1 MCAGNV
7 YFFLITIEYIP
18 YTYAKFH
25 LTKQITAYGD
35 HTDVAKA
42 LLAYGADIN
51 ALDSKGYSP
60 LMVAGKKKVA

>member
-1 MCAGNV
+1 MIWRKNV
-7 YFFLITIEYIP
+7 SNH
-18 YTYAKFH
+18 TYAKFH

-60 LMVAGKKKVA
+60 LIVAGKKSCRN

>member
-1 MCAGNV
+1 MND
-7 YFFLITIEYIP
+7 LIWRKNTFNIYLCEFY
-18 YTYAKFH
+18 

-60 LMVAGKKKVA
+60 LMVAGKKSYRN